1 MAIRKKRSDTQVGNV
16 EKKYGVDFCVR
27 SDKQLGNYLKDNGFA
42 SMSRAIKAAR
52 SASVKK

>member
-16 EKKYGVDFCVR
+16 EKKNGVDFCVR